1 MLVDKRKTAMLAAV
15 VTVALLSS
23 VAIHGLVAPSDN
35 TAAAAATPKK
45 HPGIKLQPDSGSPG
59 TSVTILGSEFKAKST
74 VKISFDGKTLKT
86 DTKVTTNADGSFT
99 AHVKIP
105 NNAKPGNHTIKAS
118 TGIFGIFNN
127 ASATFTVKKS
137 S

>member
-1 MLVDKRKTAMLAAV
+1 MLVDKRKTAMLAAM

-23 VAIHGLVAPSDN
+23 VAIRGLVAPGDN
-35 TAAAAATPKK
+35 TAAAAAPK

-59 TSVTILGSEFKAKST
+59 TSVTILGSEFHGKAT
-74 VKISFDGKTLKT
+74 VKITFDGKTIKT
-86 DTKVTTNADGSFT
+86 DKKVTTSADGSFT
-99 AHVKIP
+99 TQIKIP

-118 TGIFGIFNN
+118 TGIFGILNN